1 MRFVLLFLSVGM
13 IFLGGCATAQRSSYT
28 ADLVPGYDP
37 EVQSDWSTIDIG
49 PELLSAKRWG
59 EPVEDIV
66 DFW

>member
-1 MRFVLLFLSVGM
+1 MRLALLIVLAGSLL
-13 IFLGGCATAQRSSYT
+13 LGGCATAQRSSYT

-37 EVQSDWSTIDIG
+37 EVPSDWSTIDIG